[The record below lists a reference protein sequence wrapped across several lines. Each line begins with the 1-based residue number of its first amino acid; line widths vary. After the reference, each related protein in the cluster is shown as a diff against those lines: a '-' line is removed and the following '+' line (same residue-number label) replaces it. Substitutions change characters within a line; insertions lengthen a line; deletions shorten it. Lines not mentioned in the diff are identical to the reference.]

1 MQPDNKE
8 NNKESKMES
17 DYSKRELDHMFK
29 DIKNQLNRIEDQT
42 IRHNARLTKVERY
55 LLIVGC
61 VTGTVFFLNGNEFIL
76 FIKTLL

>member
-1 MQPDNKE
+1 
-8 NNKESKMES
+8 MES

-29 DIKNQLNRIEDQT
+29 DIKNQLNRIEYQT

>member
-1 MQPDNKE
+1 
-8 NNKESKMES
+8 MES

-42 IRHNARLTKVERY
+42 IRHNARLTRVERY

>member
-1 MQPDNKE
+1 
-8 NNKESKMES
+8 MES